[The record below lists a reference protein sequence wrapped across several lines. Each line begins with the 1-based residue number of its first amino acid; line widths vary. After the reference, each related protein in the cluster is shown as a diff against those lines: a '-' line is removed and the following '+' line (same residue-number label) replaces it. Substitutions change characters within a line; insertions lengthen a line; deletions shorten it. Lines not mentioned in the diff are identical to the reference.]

1 MGVGMSQEPDDSEVK
16 VNTIDGLD
24 DSVAG
29 EAASDTAS
37 APLDSRLSEAQNA
50 LTAKTEEWK
59 AANDKYLRLA
69 AEFENYKR
77 VTQREQRDQ
86 IKFGNEQ
93 LLKELLPAVDN
104 MERAIKAA
112 HGNNAESSA
121 LTQGVELTLKQLSGI
136 LTKFGVQEINTVGQ
150 AFDPASHQ
158 AVSHLPS
165 DTVPRD
171 HVIDEYQKGYR
182 LHDRILRAAMV
193 SVSAGP
199 QANDQDST
207 LN

>member
-1 MGVGMSQEPDDSEVK
+1 
-16 VNTIDGLD
+16 VNTIDGLED
-24 DSVAG
+24 GGSG
-29 EAASDTAS
+29 EATSESTNS
-37 APLDSRLSEAQNA
+37 SLDSQLNEVQTA

-59 AANDKYLRLA
+59 TANDKYLRLA

-77 VTQREQRDQ
+77 VAQREQRDQ

-93 LLKELLPAVDN
+93 LLNELLPVVDN

-112 HGNNAESSA
+112 QENNAADSA
-121 LTQGVELTLKQLSGI
+121 LTQGVDLTLKQLSGT
-136 LTKFGVQEINTVGQ
+136 LAKFGVREIETTGQ

-158 AVSHLPS
+158 AVSHVPS
-165 DTVPRD
+165 DTVQRD
-171 HVIDEYQKGYR
+171 YVIEEYQKGYR

-199 QANDQDST
+199 AQTTEQDSET
-207 LN
+207 H